1 MEQKTEKKT
10 YEEPKVTKVEFD
22 FKEVIT
28 GSGCTVEV
36 NLEYVEVG
44 FSLCFD

>member
-28 GSGCTVEV
+28 VSGCFTSALLIE
-36 NLEYVEVG
+36 EAVG
-44 FSLCFD
+44 CFDD